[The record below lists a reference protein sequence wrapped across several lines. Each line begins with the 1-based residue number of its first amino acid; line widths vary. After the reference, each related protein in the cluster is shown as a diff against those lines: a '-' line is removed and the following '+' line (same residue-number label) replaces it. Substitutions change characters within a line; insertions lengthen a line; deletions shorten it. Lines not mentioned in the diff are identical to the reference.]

1 MQLNQDDINIGE
13 RLREIRENMNMTREE
28 FSEKIDI
35 TDSFLGQIERGERS
49 LSVKTLKK
57 VVKYTGVSADYLL
70 FGKNSKNDVLTKIN
84 NILEL
89 NSETTSDFIYHIVL
103 CSNDFCKK
111 LNDSKS

>member
-13 RLREIRENMNMTREE
+13 RLREIRENMHMTREE

-70 FGKNSKNDVLTKIN
+70 FPMNSIRKQMIQCKTK
-84 NILEL
+84 
-89 NSETTSDFIYHIVL
+89 T
-103 CSNDFCKK
+103 
-111 LNDSKS
+111 

>member
-28 FSEKIDI
+28 FSKKIDI

-70 FGKNSKNDVLTKIN
+70 FGKNSKNDVLNKIN